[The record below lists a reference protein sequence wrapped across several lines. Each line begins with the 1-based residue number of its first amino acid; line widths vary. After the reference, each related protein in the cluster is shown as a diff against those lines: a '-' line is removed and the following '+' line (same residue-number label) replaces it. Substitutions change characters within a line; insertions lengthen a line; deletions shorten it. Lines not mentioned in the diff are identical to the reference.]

1 MDGDP
6 VIVGLVLDVGD
17 GRDPLVLRPVGFSRR
32 RVVLGEGREGEKN
45 LHLPSWRVLSADVP
59 FDPA

>member
-45 LHLPSWRVLSADVP
+45 LHLPSRNFIEYRRLKA
-59 FDPA
+59 